1 MTFFRR
7 VSMARR
13 GFDMKNFPLRLMIAC
28 ALVLSGA
35 QHALAQQ
42 PAAGR
47 IVLLDRIVA
56 VVNEDVITRRDL
68 DDRLKVAVQ
77 QLRRQGTSPPPVEV
91 LEKQVLE
98 RMIYS
103 RVQLQ
108 LARETGLRVDDGQ
121 LEKALARIAE
131 DNKVSLAQMRETIE
145 KEGANFA
152 KFREDIRDEITMSRL
167 REREVDNKI
176 TVADSEVENVLN
188 ALQLQDGKAD
198 EFDLSH
204 ILIRVPEQASPEQL
218 RDRRTRA
225 EQALAQIRGGAD
237 FRQVAASFSDAPD
250 AVQGGAMGWRELA
263 RLPAIFAAAV
273 KGLKN
278 TEISGVLRSPN
289 GFHIVRVNE
298 RRGRNSPLIVSQT
311 HARHILIK
319 TSEVVSENDA
329 KERLVK
335 LKDRLDNQT
344 DFAELARLQSED
356 ASASRGGDLGWLS
369 PGDTV
374 PEFEKMMDALK
385 PGETSGPVRSPFGWH
400 LIQVIDRRSQDMSEQ
415 QQRLQ
420 ARMSLRAQKA
430 DEAYQEWLRQLRDKA
445 FVEYRL
451 EEK

>member
-1 MTFFRR
+1 M
-7 VSMARR
+7 
-13 GFDMKNFPLRLMIAC
+13 NILRATIVAAF

-35 QHALAQQ
+35 LQAAAQQ

-68 DDRLKVAVQ
+68 DDRLKVVTR
-77 QLRRQGTSPPPVEV
+77 QLRQQGTPPPPAEV

-98 RMIYS
+98 RMIYT

-108 LARETGLRVDDGQ
+108 LAKETGLRVDDGQ

-131 DNKVSLAQMRETIE
+131 ENKISLAQMRETIE
-145 KEGANFA
+145 KDGTSFV
-152 KFREDIRDEITMSRL
+152 KFREDIRDEITMARL

-176 TVADSEVENVLN
+176 TVADSEVDNLLN
-188 ALQLQDGKAD
+188 APQSQDGKVD

-218 RDRRTRA
+218 SERRARA
-225 EQALAQIRGGAD
+225 EKALAQIRGGAD

-263 RLPAIFAAAV
+263 RLPTIFAEAV

-278 TEISGVLRSPN
+278 GEVSAVLRSPN
-289 GFHIVRVNE
+289 GLHIVRVNE
-298 RRGRNSPLIVSQT
+298 RRGQNAPMIVSQT

-335 LKDRLDNQT
+335 LKDRLDNKA

-374 PEFEKMMDALK
+374 PEFEHAMDALK
-385 PGETSGPVRSPFGWH
+385 PGETSGPVRSSFGWH
-400 LIQVIDRRSQDMSEQ
+400 LIEVIERRRQDMSQQ

-445 FVEYRL
+445 FVEYRI

>member
-1 MTFFRR
+1 MKKFHWQL
-7 VSMARR
+7 MA
-13 GFDMKNFPLRLMIAC
+13 AC

-35 QHALAQQ
+35 HHVGAQQ

-68 DDRLKVAVQ
+68 DDRVKAAIQ
-77 QLRRQGTSPPPVEV
+77 QLRRQGTPLPAGDV

-121 LEKALARIAE
+121 LEKALSRIAE
-131 DNKVSLAQMRETIE
+131 ENKISLAQMRETIE
-145 KEGANFA
+145 KDGSTFT
-152 KFREDIRDEITMSRL
+152 KFREDIRDEITLSRL
-167 REREVDNKI
+167 REREVDNRI
-176 TVADSEVENVLN
+176 TVADSEIDN
-188 ALQLQDGKAD
+188 ALRAQQLRGGTSE

-204 ILIRVPEQASPEQL
+204 ILVRVPEQASPEQL

-225 EQALAQIRGGAD
+225 EQALAQIKGGAD

-263 RLPAIFAAAV
+263 RLPSIFAEAV
-273 KGLKN
+273 RGLKN
-278 TEISGVLRSPN
+278 GDASGVLRSPN

-298 RRGRNSPLIVSQT
+298 RRGQNAPMIVSQT

-329 KERLVK
+329 KDRLVK
-335 LKDRLDNQT
+335 LKERLDNNA
-344 DFAELARLQSED
+344 DFAEIARLQSED

-374 PEFEKMMDALK
+374 PEFESMMNALK

-400 LIQVIDRRSQDMSEQ
+400 IIQVIERRSQDMSDQ